1 MASEQP
7 TDKILD
13 LLYGELSG
21 DEESTARA
29 SVAEDPQQAAEL
41 EAFEQLRAQIGQ
53 SLTPVVPSM
62 SVREA
67 LLAEAARSATRRVDE
82 PRVARRGP
90 SDGVESQSFWKRIS
104 RGSGPQ
110 IALVAAVL
118 LSAAYI
124 TNLGDSPSMQ
134 EDALYEPAPT
144 VTLSKVSTDP
154 EPQLADEAKP
164 ASDPVEEAQAEPEV
178 AAAEG
183 MADGDQRSRQLND
196 AVAQRTTT
204 GETRSKDVVREK
216 AKAIAPAKNAKP
228 MMKTAMPK
236 AESIGGARGTADD
249 FGGVA
254 KGARNPPPPVQAA
267 PRDQLEKS
275 DKKADFAQEAPAAP
289 QGEAKEANKLA
300 AAAPGS
306 LDAVEDAYSARDWRQ
321 VVMASDAVLEGSGT
335 AVQKARA
342 LELKAL
348 AYQQMGM
355 LQQALNV
362 YRSIESNYSGYQPD
376 RIRNARTEMERRL
389 DGKPAPSTKS
399 RKASSYD
406 FEDESVVPTSK

>member
-21 DEESTARA
+21 DEESAARA
-29 SVAEDPQQAAEL
+29 SVAEDPQKAAEL
-41 EAFEQLRAQIGQ
+41 EAFEQLRAQINEN
-53 SLTPVVPSM
+53 LTPVVPSM

-67 LLAEAARSATRRVDE
+67 LLAEAARSATRRADE
-82 PRVARRGP
+82 PRSARRAP

-104 RGSGPQ
+104 RGTGPQ

-134 EDALYEPAPT
+134 DQALYEPAPT
-144 VTLSKVSTDP
+144 VTLSKMSN
-154 EPQLADEAKP
+154 EPAP
-164 ASDPVEEAQAEPEV
+164 ALEEQAEPTPDSAPESEAAPVV
-178 AAAEG
+178 ATAEG
-183 MADGDQRSRQLND
+183 MADGDERARRLDD
-196 AVAQRTTT
+196 AVAQRATT
-204 GETRSKDVVREK
+204 GETRSENVVREK
-216 AKAIAPAKNAKP
+216 AKAVAPAKGAKP

-236 AESIGGARGTADD
+236 AESMGSALGTADD
-249 FGGVA
+249 FGVA
-254 KGARNPPPPVQAA
+254 KDARNAPAPVQAA
-267 PRDQLEKS
+267 PRDQLERS

-289 QGEAKEANKLA
+289 QGEAKEAKLA

-406 FEDESVVPTSK
+406 FEDEAVSPTSQ